1 MKEIVLITGAGGLIA
16 RELSKQIENKY
27 TVRFLTRKK
36 KHDHEFEWDLTKG
49 TIDEKALEGVSH
61 VIHLAGANISE
72 KRWTDERKKE
82 LISSRIDSAGLILQS
97 LKQKNIKLK
106 SFISASGI
114 NYYGTETTEKIFTEE
129 DGPGNDFLSEVVV
142 QWEKAA
148 DQFKEQQLA
157 ERVVKLR
164 TAVVLSE
171 KDGALKKML
180 PTIKMG
186 IGSPLGNGKQY
197 MPWIHI
203 KDICAMYEFALKNP
217 EMNGAFNA
225 VAPEHATNKDLTE
238 KIAQVLKKPLF
249 MPNVP
254 TFVLR
259 LVFGEL
265 SDAVLKGSRASSGKI
280 LKAGFQFEF
289 PDLKR
294 ALEDLL
300 KNN

>member
-1 MKEIVLITGAGGLIA
+1 MKEIVVITGAGGLIA
-16 RELSKQIENKY
+16 RELSKQLEKDY
-27 TVRFLTRKK
+27 MVRFLTRKK
-36 KHDHEFEWDLTKG
+36 RHDYEFEWDINQG
-49 TIDEKALEGVSH
+49 IIDEKALDGVSH

-72 KRWTDERKKE
+72 KRWTEERKKE
-82 LISSRIDSAGLILQS
+82 LISSRIDSARLILKT
-97 LKQKNIKLK
+97 LKEKNIRLK

-129 DGPGNDFLSEVVV
+129 DGPGNDFLSDVVV

-148 DQFKEQQLA
+148 DEFKEQHLA

-186 IGSPLGNGKQY
+186 SGSPLGSGKQY

-203 KDICAMYEFALKNP
+203 KDICSMYEFALKNA
-217 EMNGAFNA
+217 EMDGAFNA

-238 KIAQVLKKPLF
+238 KIAQVLKKALF

-254 TFVLR
+254 SFVLK
-259 LVFGEL
+259 LLFGEL
-265 SDAVLKGSRASSGKI
+265 SVAVLKGSRASSGKI
-280 LKAGFQFEF
+280 QGAGFQFKF
-289 PDLKR
+289 PGLKT

-300 KNN
+300 KK

>member
-1 MKEIVLITGAGGLIA
+1 MNEIVVITGAGGLIA
-16 RELSKQIENKY
+16 RELSKQLEKDY
-27 TVRFLTRKK
+27 TVRFLTRRK
-36 KHDHEFEWDLTKG
+36 KHDHEFEWDIKQG
-49 TIDEKALEGVSH
+49 TIDEKALDGVSH

-72 KRWTDERKKE
+72 QRWTDERKKE
-82 LISSRIDSAGLILQS
+82 LISSRIDSARLILKTLQ
-97 LKQKNIKLK
+97 QKNIRLK

-129 DGPGNDFLSEVVV
+129 DGPGKDFLSDVVV

-148 DQFKEQQLA
+148 DEFKEQHLA

-164 TAVVLSE
+164 TAVILSE

-186 IGSPLGNGKQY
+186 IGSPLGTGKQY
-197 MPWIHI
+197 MPWVHI
-203 KDICAMYEFALKNP
+203 KDICTLYEFALKNTGID
-217 EMNGAFNA
+217 GAFNA

-238 KIAQVLKKPLF
+238 KIAQVLEKPLF

-254 TFVLR
+254 SFVLK
-259 LVFGEL
+259 LLFGEL
-265 SDAVLKGSRASSGKI
+265 SVAVLEGSRASSGKI
-280 LKAGFQFEF
+280 IEAGFQFEF
-289 PDLKR
+289 PGLKT

-300 KNN
+300 QNN